1 MSCTLTA
8 TLVKCI
14 TSFRSWSFISPIIS
28 RLRQVLCEECINTW
42 TYLWCL
48 PVKTRQG
55 LVHMIDILE
64 PRNDK
69 PPLCEGHKPFRWC
82 VSCKQN
88 GFLEHWFIYRWLGLS
103 SISWTESSVNC
114 VQVDEASQCDISN
127 CQAESKS
134 TDSLNVQKEAQDML
148 PELNES
154 SFSSASGC
162 QKYRLVEAFPS
173 NSTNGAQN
181 AYC

>member
-1 MSCTLTA
+1 
-8 TLVKCI
+8 
-14 TSFRSWSFISPIIS
+14 
-28 RLRQVLCEECINTW
+28 
-42 TYLWCL
+42 
-48 PVKTRQG
+48 
-55 LVHMIDILE
+55 
-64 PRNDK
+64 
-69 PPLCEGHKPFRWC
+69 
-82 VSCKQN
+82 
-88 GFLEHWFIYRWLGLS
+88 
-103 SISWTESSVNC
+103 VNC

>member
-1 MSCTLTA
+1 M
-8 TLVKCI
+8 
-14 TSFRSWSFISPIIS
+14 
-28 RLRQVLCEECINTW
+28 
-42 TYLWCL
+42 
-48 PVKTRQG
+48 
-55 LVHMIDILE
+55 
-64 PRNDK
+64 
-69 PPLCEGHKPFRWC
+69 
-82 VSCKQN
+82 
-88 GFLEHWFIYRWLGLS
+88 
-103 SISWTESSVNC
+103 NC

-148 PELNES
+148 PELNDS
-154 SFSSASGC
+154 SFSSTSGC